1 MGMTQQEQ
9 NPPSPAAPQAKPA
22 FAPPPTGRGRNLGLW
37 LQATLVVAAII
48 GTWQGT
54 VALFSIPAWKLPA
67 PSAIGAELIDSRA
80 LYLRHTW
87 VTLEEV
93 LLGFGVALVSG
104 VLLAALIASFRT
116 FQRAI
121 YPFVIASQTIPIIVI
136 APLLLI
142 WIGYGIAPKVIVVA
156 LIAFF
161 PIVVNTV
168 DGLRGVDADTVN
180 MMRTLGASRWQIFT
194 KVQVPTALPFLFSG
208 AKIAVTFSV
217 IGAVIGEWVGASAGL
232 GYLTRVSVPLFLT
245 ARSFGAVVI
254 LSVMG
259 VSLFVVVALLERLL
273 LPWYHTERRQRA
285 LEQA

>member
-1 MGMTQQEQ
+1 MTGRRQR
-9 NPPSPAAPQAKPA
+9 PSPPAAAPREAA
-22 FAPPPTGRGRNLGLW
+22 HRVSRW
-37 LQATLVVAAII
+37 LRPLLIAVALVGA
-48 GTWQGT
+48 WEGT

-67 PSAIGAELIDSRA
+67 PSAIGAELVSSPA

-93 LLGFGVALVSG
+93 LLGFAVALTLGVS
-104 VLLAALIASFRT
+104 LAALIASFPT
-116 FQRAI
+116 FERAI
-121 YPFVIASQTIPIIVI
+121 YPFIIASQTIPIIVI

-142 WIGYGIAPKVIVVA
+142 WIGYGIAPKVVVVT

-168 DGLRGVDADTVN
+168 DGLNSADADMVD
-180 MMRTLGASRWQIFT
+180 MMRTLGAGKRQVFW
-194 KVQVPTALPFLFSG
+194 KVRVPAALPFLFSG
-208 AKIAVTFSV
+208 IKIAVTFAV

-245 ARSFGAVVI
+245 ARAFGAVVI

-259 VSLFVVVALLERLL
+259 VSLFVAVALLERLL
-273 LPWYHTERRQRA
+273 LPWYHTEQRHRA
-285 LEQA
+285 LERR

>member
-1 MGMTQQEQ
+1 MAMTERDLP
-9 NPPSPAAPQAKPA
+9 PPSPAASA
-22 FAPPPTGRGRNLGLW
+22 GLAERARIRSLRQW
-37 LQATLVVAAII
+37 AGSALVVVAII
-48 GTWQGT
+48 GAWQGV
-54 VALFSIPAWKLPA
+54 VALFAIPAWKLPA
-67 PSAIGAELIDSRA
+67 PSAIGAELVASRA
-80 LYLRHTW
+80 LFLRHTW

-93 LLGFGVALVSG
+93 LLGFGVALGLG
-104 VLLAALIASFRT
+104 VLLAGLIASFPT
-116 FQRAI
+116 FQRI
-121 YPFVIASQTIPIIVI
+121 VYPFVIASQTVPIIVI

-142 WIGYGIAPKVIVVA
+142 WVGYGIAPKIIIVA

-168 DGLRGVDADTVN
+168 DGLKGVDADMVN
-180 MMRTLGASRWQIFT
+180 MMRTLGASRRQVFV

-208 AKIAVTFSV
+208 VKVAITFSV

-259 VSLFVVVALLERLL
+259 VSLFVAVALLERML

-285 LEQA
+285 LDQS

>member
-1 MGMTQQEQ
+1 MTQQDPHS
-9 NPPSPAAPQAKPA
+9 PPPGTPEPRPAA
-22 FAPPPTGRGRNLGLW
+22 GRAVAARNLGLW
-37 LQATLVVAAII
+37 LQAALVVAAII
-48 GTWQGT
+48 GAWQGLVT
-54 VALFSIPAWKLPA
+54 LFSVPAWKLPA
-67 PSAIGAELIDSRA
+67 PSAIGAELIDSWS
-80 LYLRHTW
+80 LYLRHTR

-93 LLGFGVALVSG
+93 FIGFGVALVSG
-104 VLLAALIASFRT
+104 VLLAVLIASFPT

-121 YPFVIASQTIPIIVI
+121 YPFIIASQTIPIIVI

-142 WIGYGIAPKVIVVA
+142 WIGYGITPKVIVVA

-168 DGLRGVDADTVN
+168 DGLRSVDADTVN
-180 MMRTLGASRWQIFT
+180 MMRTLGASRWQVFS

-254 LSVMG
+254 LAVMG
-259 VSLFVVVALLERLL
+259 VSLFVGVALLERLM

-285 LEQA
+285 LERA

>member
-1 MGMTQQEQ
+1 MAMTQREPP
-9 NPPSPAAPQAKPA
+9 PPSPAAPVGLGERTRVRSLRGWAGPA
-22 FAPPPTGRGRNLGLW
+22 
-37 LQATLVVAAII
+37 LVVVTVI
-48 GTWQGT
+48 GAWQGV
-54 VALFSIPAWKLPA
+54 VALFDIPAWKLPA
-67 PSAIGAELIDSRA
+67 PSAIGAELVASRA
-80 LYLRHTW
+80 LFLRHAW

-93 LLGFGVALVSG
+93 LLGFGVALALG
-104 VLLAALIASFRT
+104 VILAGLIASFPT
-116 FQRAI
+116 FQRAV
-121 YPFVIASQTIPIIVI
+121 YPFVIASQTVPIIVI

-142 WIGYGIAPKVIVVA
+142 GVGYGLAPKIIVVA

-168 DGLRGVDADTVN
+168 DGLRGVDADMVN
-180 MMRTLGASRWQIFT
+180 MMRTLGASRRQVFV

-208 AKIAVTFSV
+208 VKVAITFSV

-259 VSLFVVVALLERLL
+259 VSLFVAVALLERLL

-285 LEQA
+285 LERS

>member
-1 MGMTQQEQ
+1 VALTGQEPQ
-9 NPPSPAAPQAKPA
+9 PPSQDGPVSQRAIGALGVTQGRQVGRWLRPA
-22 FAPPPTGRGRNLGLW
+22 
-37 LQATLVVAAII
+37 LVVAAMI
-48 GTWQGT
+48 GTWQG
-54 VALFSIPAWKLPA
+54 VVVLFSIPAWKLPA
-67 PSAIGAELIDSRA
+67 PSAIAAEMVVSRA

-93 LLGFGVALVSG
+93 FIGFGVALVTG
-104 VLLAALIASFRT
+104 VALASIIAYSRT
-116 FQRAI
+116 FQRAV
-121 YPFVIASQTIPIIVI
+121 YPFIIASQTIPIIVI

-142 WIGYGIAPKVIVVA
+142 WVGYGLAPKIIVVV

-168 DGLRGVDADTVN
+168 DGLRAVDTDIIN
-180 MMRTLGASRWQIFT
+180 MMRTLGANRWQVFT

-208 AKIAVTFSV
+208 TKIAITFSV

-245 ARSFGAVVI
+245 ARSFGAVV
-254 LSVMG
+254 LLAVMG
-259 VSLFVVVALLERLL
+259 ISLFGSVALLERLL

-285 LEQA
+285 LD